1 MSSRQEEKE
10 RRRRER
16 EEREQAEARAQS
28 RKKAFQIGI
37 GTVLAIVALGAVALV
52 ALGSGK
58 SSKVDTSR
66 LAADATAAGCTF
78 KSFKSEGRNH
88 VTRKLTAKDFKTNPP
103 TSGNHNP
110 TPAADGVYAP
120 GNEPEIAN
128 WVHTLEHGRIEYQ
141 YKPGAS
147 AADIAKLQALA
158 QAPLNGTAGYHTL
171 VFQNNSGM
179 SPKFALV
186 AWTHSLTCN
195 ALTPQSEQAMKDFR
209 AAFTDKA
216 PEIIP

>member
-16 EEREQAEARAQS
+16 LEREQAEVRAQS
-28 RKKAFQIGI
+28 RKKALQIG
-37 GTVLAIVALGAVALV
+37 VGAVV

-58 SSKVDTSR
+58 SNKVDTTK

-78 KSFKSEGRNH
+78 KTFKSEGRDH

-103 TSGNHNP
+103 TSGHHNP
-110 TPAADGVYAP
+110 TPAPDGIYAP
-120 GNEPEIAN
+120 GNEPAIAN

-141 YKPGAS
+141 YKPGTS
-147 AADIAKLQALA
+147 PADIAKLQSLA
-158 QAPLNGTAGYHTL
+158 QAPFNGTAGYHTL
-171 VFQNNSGM
+171 VFQNNSNM

-186 AWTHSLTCN
+186 AWTRSLTCN

-209 AAFTDKA
+209 AAFTDKG